1 MDCRVAAARSR
12 RARLSG
18 GPRVSQL
25 RRSLVRSGTTVIERS
40 SSEPK
45 QAVPW
50 QEATVVAI
58 GPETSTAKTIRLRL
72 PRIRA
77 HVAGQYYAVRLTA
90 PDGYSASRLYSVAS
104 APGGSSEIEIT
115 VERLPDGE
123 VTRFLTAELRPGD
136 ELEVRGP
143 IGGWFV
149 WPGDIPALVVGGGS
163 GVVPLV
169 PCCGLPDET
178 APRIWSAWSSRSA
191 VPKSSTTP
199 TSCPARRRPPS
210 TRVRRQ
216 RLADTHQLSLTPT
229 KTRVPR
235 CGLTQHSLEQR
246 HRDH

>member
-1 MDCRVAAARSR
+1 
-12 RARLSG
+12 
-18 GPRVSQL
+18 
-25 RRSLVRSGTTVIERS
+25 VIERS

-123 VTRFLTAELRPGD
+123 VSRFLTDDLRPGD

-149 WPGDIPALVVGGGS
+149 WPGDRPALVVGGGS
-163 GVVPLV
+163 
-169 PCCGLPDET
+169 
-178 APRIWSAWSSRSA
+178 R
-191 VPKSSTTP
+191 SSTADGQLR
-199 TSCPARRRPPS
+199 PARRNGSANLVRLVVSLRSPEVLYYADELPGPKTTIVYTRPTVTHPDQDAS
-210 TRVRRQ
+210 TKMW
-216 RLADTHQLSLTPT
+216 THSALF
-229 KTRVPR
+229 
-235 CGLTQHSLEQR
+235 
-246 HRDH
+246 